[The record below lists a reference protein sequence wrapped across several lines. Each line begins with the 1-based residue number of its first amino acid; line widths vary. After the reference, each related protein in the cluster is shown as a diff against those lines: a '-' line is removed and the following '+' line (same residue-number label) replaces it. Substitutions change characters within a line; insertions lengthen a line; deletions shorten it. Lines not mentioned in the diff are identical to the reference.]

1 MTTEKWLTKA
11 RKYAVSYLT
20 KYRFMTSDEVIQK
33 VGHPGNSGIIGKVF
47 QASTFE
53 NVGVIKS
60 SRPLNRGRNLYVWT
74 LAS

>member
-33 VGHPGNSGIIGKVF
+33 VGHPGRFLG
-47 QASTFE
+47 A
-53 NVGVIKS
+53 
-60 SRPLNRGRNLYVWT
+60 L
-74 LAS
+74 